1 MNALVIVA
9 KKQSEEQQCD
19 FIHSLKDIAEVVA
32 LDDFESVKEAAARQ
46 KYKVVI
52 MMTYGDSFPSSWKIT
67 ELQTNCPTVILTGAK
82 NINLF
87 SIQAFIESFQENDT
101 PDIDNPLFRKSL
113 QYIEENLHENDLSLT
128 KVASFIYVSRC
139 HYSRMFNKY
148 LGTGF
153 KEYIMTKRIQRAKL
167 LLRKG
172 QPVTEVCYSVGY
184 NDLTHFSRVFRKLVG
199 VNPSTYRLSNRKES
213 YSGGKQ

>member
-1 MNALVIVA
+1 MNALVVVS
-9 KKQSEEQQCD
+9 KKQSEDLQCE
-19 FIHSLKDIAEVVA
+19 FIHSLSEKAEVLV
-32 LDDFESVKEAAARQ
+32 LEDFRGVKDAVSKQ
-46 KYKVVI
+46 KYRVVI
-52 MMTYGDSFPSSWKIT
+52 LMTYGDSFPESWKMT
-67 ELQTNCPTVILTGAK
+67 ELQVDCPTVILTNAK

-87 SIQAFIESFQENDT
+87 SIQSFIESFEENDT

-113 QYIEENLHENDLSLT
+113 KYIEENLHENDLSLT

-167 LLRKG
+167 LLKKG

-199 VNPSTYRLSNRKES
+199 VNPSTYRLSNRKVS

>member
-1 MNALVIVA
+1 MSALVVIS
-9 KKQSEEQQCD
+9 KTKSEELQCEN
-19 FIHSLKDIAEVVA
+19 IHSLSEKAEILVLEDFADVQKAVV
-32 LDDFESVKEAAARQ
+32 KQ
-46 KYKVVI
+46 KYKVIILV
-52 MMTYGDSFPSSWKIT
+52 TYSESFPKSWKIMDISVD
-67 ELQTNCPTVILTGAK
+67 CPTVILTSAK

-87 SIQAFIESFQENDT
+87 TIQSFIESFVENDT

-113 QYIEENLHENDLSLT
+113 KYIEENLHENDLSLT
-128 KVASFIYVSRC
+128 KVAQFIYVSRC

-153 KEYIMTKRIQRAKL
+153 KEYVMTRRIQRAKL
-167 LLRKG
+167 LLQKG

-199 VNPSTYRLSNRKES
+199 VNPSTYRLSNRKLAKT
-213 YSGGKQ
+213 GGKQ